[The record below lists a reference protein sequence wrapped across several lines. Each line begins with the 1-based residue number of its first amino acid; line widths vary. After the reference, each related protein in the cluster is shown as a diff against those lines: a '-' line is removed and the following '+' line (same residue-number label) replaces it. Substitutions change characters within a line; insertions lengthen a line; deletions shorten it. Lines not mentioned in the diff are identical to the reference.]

1 MYGFGALKVQHCCFY
16 ADLSKMLTQL
26 VYQANFARALLDLS
40 PYLLKNTHLQPLHF
54 NQ

>member
-1 MYGFGALKVQHCCFY
+1 MYGFGALEVQHCCFY

-26 VYQANFARALLDLS
+26 VYQANFAGAHLDRS
-40 PYLLKNTHLQPLHF
+40 PYLLKNTRLQPLPF